1 MVVALIVIK
10 LFMSSYQTAHTLQIY
25 VVTVEAMFYLL
36 RVILGPASTIRLE
49 AGN

>member
-1 MVVALIVIK
+1 MVVALIVGKMFI
-10 LFMSSYQTAHTLQIY
+10 LSYQTAHTLQIY

-36 RVILGPASTIRLE
+36 RVVLGPASTIRLA